1 VNSEFRLFTRNSVTK
16 AKQVVANPDEPA
28 DPEGGGGFAEWAML
42 TLQALRVELG
52 KSYRQTVDLLS
63 EMPGI
68 LEEIGLTR
76 LPHYTVLRD
85 WFENISMET
94 YRAFLGES
102 AEKRTGHAAIDS
114 TGFDR
119 DQPSRHYA
127 QRAHYRVRSLK
138 VTALVDV
145 KTLYVFD
152 VHCTTTKKH
161 DAKIGPQ
168 VARRNAEDLRSLAA
182 DRAYDGKPF
191 RDDLRGDG
199 IRPLIKHRIYSSL
212 DHAHN
217 ARLSSRWYNR
227 RWMVETVFS
236 SIKRTLGSAVRA
248 RSWHLEFREMVL
260 KCAVYNLRR
269 TVRYP

>member
-1 VNSEFRLFTRNSVTK
+1 LVSEFRLLTREIVAK
-16 AKQVVANPDEPA
+16 AKEVVENPDEPA

-42 TLQALRVELG
+42 TLQALRIELG
-52 KSYRQTVDLLS
+52 KSYRQTIDLLS

-76 LPHYTVLRD
+76 LPHFTVLRD

-119 DQPSRHYA
+119 DQPSRYYA
-127 QRAHYRVRSLK
+127 NRKHYRIRSLK

-145 KTLYVFD
+145 RTLYVYD

-168 VARRNAEDLRSLAA
+168 VARRNAADLRSLSA

-191 RDDLRGDG
+191 RDELRADRV
-199 IRPLIKHRIYSSL
+199 RPLIPHRIYSSL
-212 DHAHN
+212 DKAHN
-217 ARLSSRWYNR
+217 ARINRRWYNR

-269 TVRYP
+269 TVRYS

>member
-1 VNSEFRLFTRNSVTK
+1 MAK
-16 AKQVVANPDEPA
+16 AKTVVDNPDEPA
-28 DPEGGGGFAEWAML
+28 DPVGGGGFAEWAML
-42 TLQALRVELG
+42 TLQALRIELG
-52 KSYRQTVDLLS
+52 KSYRQTIDILS
-63 EMPGI
+63 EMAGI
-68 LEEIGLTR
+68 REEIGLTR
-76 LPHYTVLRD
+76 LPHFTVLRD
-85 WFENISMET
+85 WFETITMST
-94 YRAFLGES
+94 YRAFLGAS
-102 AEKRTGHAAIDS
+102 AEKRSGHAAINA

-119 DQPSRHYA
+119 DQPSRYYA
-127 QRAHYRVRSLK
+127 QRSHYRVRSLK

-182 DRAYDGKPF
+182 DRGYDGKPF
-191 RDDLRGDG
+191 RDELRQNG

-217 ARLSSRWYNR
+217 TRMSSLWYNR
-227 RWMVETVFS
+227 RWMAETVFS
-236 SIKRTLGSAVRA
+236 SIKRTLGDAVRA
-248 RSWHLEFREMVL
+248 RSWHLEFRETVL

-269 TVRYP
+269 TVRCT